1 MCYPE
6 KYHSRYTNKHKN
18 DLLNIQN
25 NLLTYVR
32 EVVANKLDL
41 CLQYTPDT
49 LQLQTHGLPYAL
61 T

>member
-1 MCYPE
+1 MI
-6 KYHSRYTNKHKN
+6 KN
-18 DLLNIQN
+18 FLVLSQTLPQQFNIQN
-25 NLLTYVR
+25 NLPTYIQG

-49 LQLQTHGLPYAL
+49 LQLQTHGLPCAL

>member
-32 EVVANKLDL
+32 EVVANNLDL
-41 CLQYTPDT
+41 CLRYTPDT
-49 LQLQTHGLPYAL
+49 LQLQTHGSPYAL